1 MDAQVSNHAQRS
13 PAPPPARSASRRAP
27 PAVSGA
33 LPLVG
38 HAVEFVR
45 DCLGLMWR
53 AYQEHGEV
61 AKLRVF
67 NKDIVLMTGP
77 RAAEA
82 MFRAPDEQLSP
93 NEAYKMM
100 VPVFGKDIVYDAAP
114 ERMTEQL
121 GMLRPALQDKRMRTY
136 GEIVAD
142 ETRRMLRNFGERG
155 EFDLVQF
162 CAELTNFTSTRCLI
176 GREFREQMSD
186 EFAKVYYD
194 LERGITPA
202 GYIHPHIPLPSTIR
216 RDRARV
222 RLVQMIGSIVD
233 QRRKSGSEGE
243 DFLQT
248 LMDAQYK
255 DGSKLSD
262 HEITGML
269 LAAMFAGHHT
279 SSVTTAWTLLELLQ
293 APDYLERLLAE
304 LADVYKPGD
313 DVTFQSLRQITL
325 TENAVKEALRL
336 RPPLY
341 ILLRAGLTDFE
352 YGEFAFPKG
361 TWFATSPWVSHRLP
375 GEFVEPLRFDPD
387 RFAPGRE
394 EDKKQFTFISF
405 GAGRH
410 KCMGN
415 AFALLQVKAILAIL
429 LRRYDFEIVR
439 TPVQSDFHGLVVG
452 PREPCRVRYRRRA
465 EAKVAPRAG
474 AEPRAHT
481 NGAPAAGRRY
491 RVVLDLDLCQ
501 GHAACVGEAPEVFRV
516 RDLGK
521 VELVD
526 EQPSPALR
534 DKVEAAARYCP
545 THTIRIVE
553 DEAPEATAAAG

>member
-1 MDAQVSNHAQRS
+1 MHAQVSQ
-13 PAPPPARSASRRAP
+13 PAPDRAQYAPPARTPSHRLP

-33 LPLVG
+33 VPIVG
-38 HAVEFVR
+38 HAVEFIR
-45 DCLGLMWR
+45 DCLGLLWR
-53 AYQEHGEV
+53 AYQEQGEV

-77 RAAEA
+77 RASEA
-82 MFRAPDEQLSP
+82 MFRAPDEVLSP

-100 VPVFGKDIVYDAAP
+100 VPVFGKDVVYDASP
-114 ERMTEQL
+114 ERMGEQL

-142 ETRRMLRNFGERG
+142 ETRRMVQDWGERG
-155 EFDLVQF
+155 EIDLVQF
-162 CAELTNFTSTRCLI
+162 CAQLTNFTSTRCLI
-176 GREFREQMSD
+176 GREFREQMSE
-186 EFAKVYYD
+186 EFAQVYYD

-222 RLVQMIGSIVD
+222 RLVQMIDSIVG
-233 QRRKSGSEGE
+233 QRRKSGEVGE

-248 LMDAQYK
+248 LMDAEYK
-255 DGSKLSD
+255 DGSKLSG

-279 SSVTTAWTLLELLQ
+279 SSVTVAWTLLELLS
-293 APDYLERLLAE
+293 APDYLDRLLAQLSE
-304 LADVYKPGD
+304 VYKPGD

-341 ILLRAGLTDFE
+341 ILLRAALQDFE
-352 YGEFAFPKG
+352 YDGFFFEKG
-361 TWFATSPWVSHRLP
+361 TWLATSPWVSHRLP
-375 GEFVEPLRFDPD
+375 GEFREPLRFDPD

-415 AFALLQVKAILAIL
+415 AFAMLQVKTILAIL
-429 LRRYDFEIVR
+429 LRGFSFELGHD
-439 TPVQSDFHGLVVG
+439 PVIAESGLVMG
-452 PREPCRVRYRRRA
+452 PRKPFRVRYRRLR
-465 EAKVAPRAG
+465 P
-474 AEPRAHT
+474 
-481 NGAPAAGRRY
+481 NGA
-491 RVVLDLDLCQ
+491 
-501 GHAACVGEAPEVFRV
+501 F
-516 RDLGK
+516 
-521 VELVD
+521 
-526 EQPSPALR
+526 
-534 DKVEAAARYCP
+534 
-545 THTIRIVE
+545 
-553 DEAPEATAAAG
+553 